1 MKATEPVNGWAM
13 ERHIARVDLAAGPA
27 GRDRL
32 TLSCGHSITARAATN
47 HHAGDLVPCEPCG
60 YLRQATTTGRINYY
74 LLSVDARWMSD
85 GSNPHTVGGWPTEVS
100 QTAMALYNE
109 ARSAYP
115 INGVPD
121 DIKDALD
128 TALAHCRMA
137 EDALMEVIERV
148 SADRLLEQAERPM
161 DKEAAT

>member
-1 MKATEPVNGWAM
+1 
-13 ERHIARVDLAAGPA
+13 
-27 GRDRL
+27 
-32 TLSCGHSITARAATN
+32 
-47 HHAGDLVPCEPCG
+47 
-60 YLRQATTTGRINYY
+60 
-74 LLSVDARWMSD
+74 MSD

-100 QTAMALYNE
+100 QTAMALYDQ